1 MSTIRIPHGSV
12 VLVCDGAKALILRN
26 QGDAKLINLI
36 PVNVESEYQP
46 PARELGTHREG
57 RVYQSQGGARSAVQ
71 QTDWHDRAEEAFVS
85 HVCEKLV
92 AFARDEGINKLV
104 RVAAPRVLGPLR
116 KQLDSSARALVI
128 AEVAKDLVGFPIPK
142 IEHYLLQ

>member
-26 QGDAKLINLI
+26 RGDAELTNLI
-36 PVNVESEYQP
+36 PLEVESEYQP
-46 PARELGTHREG
+46 PARELGTDRGG

-71 QTDWHDRAEEAFVS
+71 QMDWHDRAEEAFVS

-92 AFARDEGINKLV
+92 AFTRDVGINKLV
-104 RVAAPRVLGPLR
+104 LVLPPHALGLLR

-128 AEVAKDLVGFPIPK
+128 AEVAKDLVKFPIPE
-142 IEHYLLQ
+142 IERYLSQ